1 MAGFLYRH
9 WQKTITFFMWYN
21 ILRFASIFLVVLSL
35 GPGLAHLLEL
45 VNKMKLS
52 GREYLIVQ
60 QIYRGWSLL
69 GIVIFLSLFTTLGTT
84 IISYR
89 HGNGYKL
96 KLAAFFSLV
105 LSQVLFWTLTYP
117 VNIETKNWTIL
128 PSNWMALRDK
138 WEFSHAAGA
147 MFTFCA
153 LVFLVKDIAY
163 RR

>member
-1 MAGFLYRH
+1 
-9 WQKTITFFMWYN
+9 MWYN

-69 GIVIFLSLFTTLGTT
+69 GIVIFLSLASSLVIT
-84 IISYR
+84 ITSYR
-89 HGNGYKL
+89 QGTQFGL
-96 KLAAFFSLV
+96 KLAAVISII
-105 LSQVLFWTLTYP
+105 LSQVVFWAFTYP